1 MMFMMMLMVRLASDA
16 DDDADDVVDD
26 FEAYVTEW
34 RHNMFLAT
42 AGDALC
48 LFCSEVEQI
57 NVPVIVFK
65 FSRS

>member
-1 MMFMMMLMVRLASDA
+1 MERLASDA
-16 DDDADDVVDD
+16 DEGDDD